1 MDEFIEQFLLESRE
15 NVEGATADLLALEAH
30 PHDRA
35 RLDSAF
41 RAFHTLKGGAGIV
54 GFDAMSRAVHAA
66 EDLLSNV
73 RSGARPITPELVGDC
88 LACLDQ
94 VVQWLDAMD
103 ASGEL
108 PDAPQ
113 ADALVARLSGATRTT
128 PASTSRGATN
138 VEADAPPA
146 SDLARAIL
154 DVQLALIDDAHAFA
168 DGEGRVASAGAVA
181 ANVLR
186 HDGRPDEA
194 GRVERATA
202 ASLAQRSVEPLREA
216 IERSARP
223 GDAPA
228 DARADAR
235 ADASVDVPAATAPA
249 VQDDVAM
256 RTLRVDA
263 SRIDALV
270 DLTGEL
276 TVATNAFGHAVRLA
290 QDRAGPLA
298 AALKERQAALE
309 RLVGELQQS
318 VLAMRVR
325 PLQSVF
331 ARFSRLVREMSAE
344 IGKPARLVVEGGETD
359 ADKAIVEMLFEPLLH
374 VVRNAMDHGI
384 EPAAVRAAARKP
396 PTATIR
402 LRGQRRD
409 NDVVVEVEDDGAGL
423 DLDRIRQVAVERD
436 VATPGAIATL
446 SDAEVAEL
454 IFAPGFTTAS
464 VVTGLSGRG
473 VGMDSV
479 RTAVQRVGGRVGVET
494 RRGVGTTVRLT
505 LPFSVMLTRVMV
517 VGAGAG
523 SFGIALDGVVE
534 TLRVPWERLV
544 PVGASQVVVIRD
556 QAIPVIDLAAALGL
570 SAGETAQAGATLVVV
585 RAGGSIGALCVD
597 RIGEAID
604 VMLKPLEGL
613 LADTRG
619 IAGSTLQGDG
629 SVLLILDLE
638 EIFG

>member
-1 MDEFIEQFLLESRE
+1 MDEFIEQFLIESRE
-15 NVEGATADLLALEAH
+15 NVESATADLLALEAH

-54 GFDAMSRAVHAA
+54 GFDAMSRAMHAA

-73 RSGARPITPELVGDC
+73 RSGARPITPQAVGDC

-94 VVQWLDAMD
+94 VVQWLEALE

-113 ADALVARLSGATRTT
+113 ADALVARLSGAPRAA
-128 PASTSRGATN
+128 PASMAGGAAN
-138 VEADAPPA
+138 LGADAGPV
-146 SDLARAIL
+146 SDVARAIL
-154 DVQLALIDDAHAFA
+154 DAQLALIADADAFA
-168 DGEGRVASAGAVA
+168 AGDGRVASAGAVA

-194 GRVERATA
+194 ERVERATA
-202 ASLAQRSVEPLREA
+202 ESLAQRTVAALRDAVERSVRGPREA
-216 IERSARP
+216 PSADAP
-223 GDAPA
+223 DAPA
-228 DARADAR
+228 SAG
-235 ADASVDVPAATAPA
+235 
-249 VQDDVAM
+249 QEDVAA

-290 QDRAGPLA
+290 QDGEGPLA
-298 AALKERQAALE
+298 GLLKDRQAVLE

-331 ARFSRLVREMSAE
+331 GRFARLVREMSAE
-344 IGKPARLVVEGGETD
+344 LGKPARLVIEGGETD

-384 EPAAVRAAARKP
+384 EPAAGRRAARKP

-402 LRGQRRD
+402 LRGHRRD
-409 NDVVVEVEDDGAGL
+409 NDVVIEVEDDGAGL
-423 DLDRIRQVAVERD
+423 DLDRIRQVAVERE
-436 VATPGAIATL
+436 VATP
-446 SDAEVAEL
+446 DAVAAMTEPEVVDL
-454 IFAPGFTTAS
+454 IFAPGFSTAS

-479 RTAVQRVGGRVGVET
+479 RTAVQRVGGRVGVDS
-494 RRGVGTTVRLT
+494 RRGVGTTVRFT

-517 VGAGAG
+517 VGVRADT
-523 SFGIALDGVVE
+523 FGIALDGVVE

-544 PVGASQVVVIRD
+544 PVGASHVVVIRNETV
-556 QAIPVIDLAAALGL
+556 PVIDLASALGL
-570 SAGETAQAGATLVVV
+570 AAGDHPQDGATLVVV
-585 RAGGSIGALCVD
+585 RAGGSIGALRVD
-597 RIGEAID
+597 RIGEAME

-613 LADTRG
+613 LAHTRG

-638 EIFG
+638 EIFR